1 MDSGHIA
8 ADQVYFYE
16 FNSKTN
22 ANLAARAA
30 KFSFSKITGTLKIN
44 KPFLYI
50 KEQLPK
56 RKFQIKICLIFIFI
70 FPKYA
75 KSFLT
80 WTKEKTVFLVCLIL

>member
-44 KPFLYI
+44 KPLLYI

-70 FPKYA
+70 FPKIR
-75 KSFLT
+75 KI
-80 WTKEKTVFLVCLIL
+80 VFDLDKGKNCFF